1 MLEITI
7 KDTETGKVLNRTT
20 KFAVIA
26 ASGDGGVHAMVE
38 GRGSPTD
45 IAAMAISLDGTRD
58 TLLKNS
64 DGAKALYL
72 LKDMIGS
79 VTQIVGLP
87 VDGFS
92 DR

>member
-26 ASGDGGVHAMVE
+26 ACADEGVYAMIE
-38 GRGSPTD
+38 GHGSVKD
-45 IAAMAISLDGTRD
+45 VAAMAISLDGTRD
-58 TLLKNS
+58 AMLEGS
-64 DGAKALYL
+64 DSAKALYL
-72 LKDMIGS
+72 LKDMVSSI
-79 VTQIVGLP
+79 TQIRGLT
-87 VDGFS
+87 VDNFS

>member
-7 KDTETGKVLNRTT
+7 KDTETGKVLTRTT

-26 ASGDGGVHAMVE
+26 ANGDGGVHAMVE
-38 GRGSPTD
+38 GRGTTTD
-45 IAAMAISLDGTRD
+45 IATMAFALDGTRD
-58 TLLKNS
+58 SLLKNS

-72 LKDMIGS
+72 LKDLVGS
-79 VTQIVGLP
+79 QTQISGLS
-87 VDGFS
+87 VDCFS